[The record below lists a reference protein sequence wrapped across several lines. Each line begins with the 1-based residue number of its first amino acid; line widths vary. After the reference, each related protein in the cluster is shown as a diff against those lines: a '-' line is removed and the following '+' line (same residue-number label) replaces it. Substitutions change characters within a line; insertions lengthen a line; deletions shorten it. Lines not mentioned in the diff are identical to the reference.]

1 MIPAGSEVEILL
13 GFEGTFRRVPLAS
26 LAAITRVPL
35 PTLRE
40 SCSRLVLSLI
50 DRNDESSPTA
60 EGEPTEGEARNVRF
74 GNVPNVREN
83 TENETFVSVSN
94 ERTDAPARDPEP
106 AQTVDESNHAMS
118 GEWLAHLLD
127 DVESRSFYDQLV
139 ATTAPDTIARALDLT
154 LTRRSTIRGRPAA
167 YFTALVQR
175 LVAPHPYA

>member
-1 MIPAGSEVEILL
+1 MTPHSPEVEILL
-13 GFEGTFRRVPLAS
+13 GFEGAFRRVPLAS

-74 GNVPNVREN
+74 GNVSNVREN
-83 TENETFVSVSN
+83 TENETFVTSPN
-94 ERTDAPARDPEP
+94 ERTDAPARDTEP
-106 AQTVDESNHAMS
+106 APAADESNRAMS

-127 DVESRSFYDQLV
+127 DEDSRAFYDQLV
-139 ATTAPDTIARALDLT
+139 AATTPATIARALDLT

-167 YFTALVQR
+167 YFTALVRR
-175 LVAPHPYA
+175 LAAPHPYA

>member
-50 DRNDESSPTA
+50 DRNDESSPA
-60 EGEPTEGEARNVRF
+60 ALGEPTEGEARNDRF

-83 TENETFVSVSN
+83 IENVTLVSVPN
-94 ERTDAPARDPEP
+94 ERSDAPARDPEP
-106 AQTVDESNHAMS
+106 ARPADESPRTMS
-118 GEWLAHLLD
+118 GEWLARALD
-127 DVESRSFYDQLV
+127 DEGSRPFYDQLV
-139 ATTAPDTIARALDLT
+139 ATTTSELLARALDLT
-154 LTRRSTIRGRPAA
+154 LARRPTIRGRPAA
-167 YFTALVQR
+167 YFTALVRR
-175 LVAPHPYA
+175 LAAPHPYA